1 MALGTTRTIR
11 QGPGW
16 LLWLPLLGPFSGLWL
31 ATMDHSL
38 LGPLSASGLR
48 PSQPPW
54 GVRPQGTTSY
64 PAYFFPG
71 KNIHLLSV
79 NRDWI
84 INFDG
89 FHHGKMILWIHRDF
103 SGIFM
108 CTCMFVTLCNKI
120 LLWKGFLL
128 NLYPK
133 AQQPMGNPTLKLQGF
148 NQVLKD
154 AIYNIRKF
162 KFPWTI
168 QLWPWLDIISEKLL
182 Q

>member
-1 MALGTTRTIR
+1 MAPSTRTI
-11 QGPGW
+11 
-16 LLWLPLLGPFSGLWL
+16 LWALVGYYGPFS
-31 ATMDHSL
+31 TRT
-38 LGPLSASGLR
+38 PLGLR

-79 NRDWI
+79 NRDWF

-89 FHHGKMILWIHRDF
+89 FHHDKMILWIHRDF

-182 Q
+182 QQKY